1 MGCDIH
7 AHIEFFSKSEY
18 KSSGKC
24 YVHCF
29 SSELCFGRDY
39 ILFGLIAGVR
49 HSVPPIIKPRGIP
62 TAPEMSYV
70 VSDSYYLSV
79 VDDNAT
85 RVYVNSVRSSQAQT
99 WVSDSYSC
107 YTDDSKMHI
116 TNPDFHSA
124 THLTLDELLI
134 IRKMYLLENIQFY
147 SNISNIK
154 KSELVAFIKTVAPRE
169 LMKYTFTAYENV
181 SLYATISSMLALERV
196 SEDSDTETRFVC
208 WFDS

>member
-29 SSELCFGRDY
+29 SGELCFGRDY

-62 TAPEMSYV
+62 TSPGLSYSA
-70 VSDSYYLSV
+70 SDSYYLNV
-79 VDDNAT
+79 VDDDAP
-85 RVYVNSVRSSQAQT
+85 RVSANSVRSTLAQE
-99 WVSDSYSC
+99 WVSEAYAC
-107 YTDDSKMHI
+107 YTDSSKMRI
-116 TNPDFHSA
+116 TNPNFHSA
-124 THLTLDELLI
+124 TYLTVDELLM
-134 IRKMYLLENIQFY
+134 IRKMYLLENIEFY
-147 SNISNIK
+147 SNISNTK
-154 KSELVAFIKTVAPRE
+154 KSELVAFIKTVTPRE
-169 LMKYTFTAYENV
+169 LMKYTFPSYENA
-181 SLYATISSMLALERV
+181 SLYTTISSMLALERV